1 LMALLMMVALST
13 PFISLLSSRI
23 LS

>member
-1 LMALLMMVALST
+1 MCY
-13 PFISLLSSRI
+13 LSSRI